1 MSATALRCVREP
13 LAEGGQWAQ
22 AYAIVGLEGSIRC
35 VGQVCVH
42 GGLLIS
48 IGQVTDVAVFARC
61 EHWSSLWRTASLR

>member
-1 MSATALRCVREP
+1 MSARNYSRVREP

-48 IGQVTDVAVFARC
+48 IGQVADVAVFL
-61 EHWSSLWRTASLR
+61 EV